1 MWSLGHKQTT
11 CSTQLCSLAFIWLKW
26 LLFTLEFCK
35 SMHCERQQ
43 NGTWFDYEDFSCL
56 VLATTIWRGRHLTWC
71 LRHSVEYLCP
81 VSECFGFSPGSAPE
95 SGYLLMH
102 MLTDRRWWLQ
112 YLSPFSHCRDLNW
125 APGSWLQLS
134 PAPIAANIWRVNQWI
149 EASSLCLAA
158 PLAVCLSASPTSRY
172 IFEST

>member
-1 MWSLGHKQTT
+1 MWSLGPKQTT

-81 VSECFGFSPGSAPE
+81 VSECLGFSPGSAPE

-102 MLTDRRWWLQ
+102 ILTDRRWWLQ
-112 YLSPFSHCRDLNW
+112 YLSPFYPLQRPKLS
-125 APGSWLQLS
+125 SWILASAEPSSNRCKHLESESMNRSQLF
-134 PAPIAANIWRVNQWI
+134 V
-149 EASSLCLAA
+149 SSC
-158 PLAVCLSASPTSRY
+158 PSCCMSFCLSNK
-172 IFEST
+172 